1 MCPTAPQGH
10 FPGVETKGAFTY
22 TGARFTN
29 EGLSDFDSPSQL
41 SAPGLRVGGWRRV
54 PMQTKEQGSSVWGP
68 EPSLGALPGRSSPC
82 PAPQSSLPP
91 LIPPPWLCTPLSK
104 QPARYASAGNA
115 AQQGALLQAK
125 NCSPPGAPRT
135 ASQPPGSVSTGRV
148 QTRVCGVG
156 PGHCTVSKDP
166 E

>member
-1 MCPTAPQGH
+1 MSRPKVPLATQVHGSLMRDFPTLTVQA
-10 FPGVETKGAFTY
+10 
-22 TGARFTN
+22 
-29 EGLSDFDSPSQL
+29 SSQH
-41 SAPGLRVGGWRRV
+41 AGLRVGGWRRV

-68 EPSLGALPGRSSPC
+68 EPSLGALPGCSSPC
-82 PAPQSSLPP
+82 PTPQSSLPP
-91 LIPPPWLCTPLSK
+91 LIPLPWLCTPLSK

-125 NCSPPGAPRT
+125 NCSPPGPPRT